1 MMKLSTMKK
10 MVATLNENW
19 QSPLGEKIMEL
30 WEHDPG
36 SLYYVR
42 SSANSVFSF
51 TRQGVRRYLRFNDE
65 CERIRASI
73 EAEMDVL
80 LYLRE
85 QSIRAGQPV
94 KSRNGRYV
102 EEVPTQWGTF
112 HATVFEAVEGN
123 QIDDE
128 QLTEEQFVA
137 WGRGLGRLHH
147 IFKQMPKETS
157 ERRPDWRNHLESVRD
172 TVPAE
177 EEAIHRELGLV
188 LHWAE
193 SLEQTEDTYGLI
205 HYDFDM
211 DNQHW
216 VGDDVGVFDFDE
228 CARYWY
234 AADIAFTLKDL
245 WLEGTEGAHP
255 GIQQFVRGYALET
268 SVDPLLPEQIP
279 WFIRMYELILYA
291 DLYRSVDIDPTS
303 DHPEWLMG
311 LNCIADASVR

>member
-10 MVATLNENW
+10 IVATLNENW
-19 QSPLGEKIMEL
+19 QSPLGEKTMER

-147 IFKQMPKETS
+147 IFKQRHRSAVQTGGITLNPS
-157 ERRPDWRNHLESVRD
+157 EIQCRRKKRRFIGNWDWFCNGR
-172 TVPAE
+172 
-177 EEAIHRELGLV
+177 
-188 LHWAE
+188 
-193 SLEQTEDTYGLI
+193 
-205 HYDFDM
+205 
-211 DNQHW
+211 
-216 VGDDVGVFDFDE
+216 
-228 CARYWY
+228 
-234 AADIAFTLKDL
+234 
-245 WLEGTEGAHP
+245 
-255 GIQQFVRGYALET
+255 RGW
-268 SVDPLLPEQIP
+268 SKRR
-279 WFIRMYELILYA
+279 IRM
-291 DLYRSVDIDPTS
+291 
-303 DHPEWLMG
+303 G
-311 LNCIADASVR
+311 

>member
-1 MMKLSTMKK
+1 
-10 MVATLNENW
+10 
-19 QSPLGEKIMEL
+19 
-30 WEHDPG
+30 
-36 SLYYVR
+36 
-42 SSANSVFSF
+42 
-51 TRQGVRRYLRFNDE
+51 
-65 CERIRASI
+65 
-73 EAEMDVL
+73 MDVL

-123 QIDDE
+123 QFDDE

-147 IFKQMPKETS
+147 IFKQM
-157 ERRPDWRNHLESVRD
+157 R
-172 TVPAE
+172 
-177 EEAIHRELGLV
+177 
-188 LHWAE
+188 
-193 SLEQTEDTYGLI
+193 DTYGLI
-205 HYDFDM
+205 HYDFDL

-216 VGDDVGVFDFDE
+216 VVDDVGVFDFDE

-255 GIQQFVRGYALET
+255 GIQQFVRGYALKT

-279 WFIRMYELILYA
+279 WFIRMYELIL
-291 DLYRSVDIDPTS
+291 
-303 DHPEWLMG
+303 
-311 LNCIADASVR
+311 